1 MDEICELVLVM
12 SRSVVDRPDEVRVIV
27 APGEIATTYHV
38 SVHPT
43 DIGKALGKNGR
54 IADAIRTIAKASAM
68 RGRRKVYVDVM
79 SGEDLHDEAVVY
91 VTEQPSA
98 VLSPV
103 E

>member
-1 MDEICELVLVM
+1 MDEICELILFMTRAVI
-12 SRSVVDRPDEVRVIV
+12 DRPEDARIVV
-27 APGEIATTYHV
+27 APGDYATTYHV

-79 SGEDLHDEAVVY
+79 AGEELHDEAVVY
-91 VTEQPSA
+91 VTQPA
-98 VLSPV
+98 PRTLTTA